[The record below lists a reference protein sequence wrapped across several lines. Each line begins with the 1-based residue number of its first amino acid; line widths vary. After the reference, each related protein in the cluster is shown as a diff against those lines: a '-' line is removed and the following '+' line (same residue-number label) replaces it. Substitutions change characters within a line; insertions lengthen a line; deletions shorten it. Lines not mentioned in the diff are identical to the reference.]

1 MTTNIRHQ
9 GRPQLNT
16 VSNKGAQ
23 RWQQPVYA
31 TEREARVSGSGW
43 LYWVNCDPPH
53 QNPASPEYDPAGV
66 VDRA

>member
-53 QNPASPEYDPAGV
+53 QNPAAPESRIPGI
-66 VDRA
+66 